1 MPNEPHSRRRVLL
14 RRRPAIMGRLRG
26 RFVGAGLAFGAAA
39 CSRDSPSTLD
49 PHGPVPD
56 RVADLFYLMLAVSG
70 LVVAVITVLI
80 LMGALPIRRGRA
92 ADPDRVPRWSTN
104 MIVVGGVVF
113 PVLVLSLLWVLT
125 LHDLAAN
132 SEPDR
137 PTAFTVEVVGVQ
149 WWWEVRYPDL
159 GGFVTANE
167 VHIPAGQPV
176 RLLLSTND
184 VIHSF
189 WVPQVL
195 GKMDMISGK
204 VNETWMQADRPG
216 VYRGQCAE
224 YCGAQHAN
232 MALYVV
238 ADSPADFRAWVA
250 NERRT
255 AAAPSTATVSQGRQ
269 VFLSSACVAC
279 HTIRGVSQ
287 VRRIGSVFR
296 FDQNQP
302 FTSVYGPDLTHFG
315 SRLSIGAGTVPNT
328 RGNLGGWI
336 IDSQTIKPGNRMPP
350 LQLSGEDL
358 QALIAYLE
366 SLR

>member
-1 MPNEPHSRRRVLL
+1 
-14 RRRPAIMGRLRG
+14 
-26 RFVGAGLAFGAAA
+26 
-39 CSRDSPSTLD
+39 
-49 PHGPVPD
+49 
-56 RVADLFYLMLAVSG
+56 
-70 LVVAVITVLI
+70 
-80 LMGALPIRRGRA
+80 
-92 ADPDRVPRWSTN
+92 
-104 MIVVGGVVF
+104 MIVVGGAVF
-113 PVLVLSLLWVLT
+113 PVVVLSLLWVMT

-132 SEPDR
+132 SEPET
-137 PTAFTVEVVGVQ
+137 PAAFTVEVVGVQ
-149 WWWEVRYPDL
+149 WWWEVRYPDF
-159 GGFVTANE
+159 GGIVTANE
-167 VHIPAGQPV
+167 VHIPAGQPI
-176 RLLLSTND
+176 RLLLSTKD

-238 ADSPADFRAWVA
+238 ADRPADFQAWLA
-250 NERRT
+250 NERR
-255 AAAPSTATVSQGRQ
+255 AAASSSTADVIQGRQ
-269 VFLSSACVAC
+269 VFLSSPCVAC

-287 VRRIGSVFR
+287 VRGIGGEFR
-296 FDQNQP
+296 FDQNRP
-302 FTSVYGPDLTHFG
+302 FTSVFGPDLTHFG
-315 SRLSIGAGTVPNT
+315 SRLSIGAGAVPNT

-336 IDSQTIKPGNRMPP
+336 VDSQTIKPGNRMPP
-350 LQLSGEDL
+350 VQLSGEDL

>member
-1 MPNEPHSRRRVLL
+1 MLIVS
-14 RRRPAIMGRLRG
+14 A
-26 RFVGAGLAFGAAA
+26 FV
-39 CSRDSPSTLD
+39 
-49 PHGPVPD
+49 
-56 RVADLFYLMLAVSG
+56 
-70 LVVAVITVLI
+70 VVVVTVLI
-80 LMGALPIRRGRA
+80 LIGALPIRRRSA
-92 ADPDRVPRWSTN
+92 PDPDRVPRWSKA
-104 MIVVGGVVF
+104 MVVIGGVIF

-137 PTAFTVEVVGVQ
+137 PTEFTVEVTGVQ
-149 WWWEVRYPDL
+149 WWWEVRYPDF

-167 VHIPAGQPV
+167 IHIPAGRPV
-176 RLLLSTND
+176 RLLLSTRD

-189 WVPQVL
+189 WVPQVM

-204 VNETWMQADRPG
+204 VNETWMQADRAG

-232 MALYVV
+232 MALSVV
-238 ADSPADFRAWVA
+238 ADSPADFETWLA
-250 NERRT
+250 NERRM
-255 AAAPSTATVSQGRQ
+255 APTPASSAVSQGRQ
-269 VFLSSACVAC
+269 VFLSAPCVAC

-296 FDQNQP
+296 FDQNRP
-302 FTSVYGPDLTHFG
+302 FTSAYGPDLTHFG
-315 SRLSIGAGTVPNT
+315 SRLSIGAGAVPNT

-336 IDSQTIKPGNRMPP
+336 VDSQTIKPGNRMPP
-350 LQLSGEDL
+350 IQLSGQEL

-366 SLR
+366 SLK